1 MCEKIESDVI
11 RSRESEEKFL
21 IHAYDQMFT
30 TINRIHNNIWEMV
43 VAVGGGIGILK
54 LYSECKYSGIFDF
67 AILGYIITLSWILT
81 RLVDFNYW
89 CNRNLYIIHKI
100 ENYFLRLSAN
110 NIYENFRPA
119 TPPSTNKIKTT
130 ILIQI
135 AFVVGI
141 QIGTLFF
148 YFFYKSNIS
157 CAHAFL
163 ETLSVFILRWGISF
177 YPAYR
182 IFKLRNEIYKNKI
195 NQK

>member
-1 MCEKIESDVI
+1 MCEKIESDVV

-89 CNRNLYIIHKI
+89 CNRNLYIIYKI
-100 ENYFLRLSAN
+100 ENYFLGLSAN
-110 NIYENFRPA
+110 NIYENFRPT

-148 YFFYKSNIS
+148 YFFHKSNIS

-163 ETLSVFILRWGISF
+163 ETLSVFILLWVISF

-195 NQK
+195 NKK

>member
-1 MCEKIESDVI
+1 MCEKIESDVV

-21 IHAYDQMFT
+21 IHVYDQMFT

-54 LYSECKYSGIFDF
+54 LYSEYKYSGIFDL

-100 ENYFLRLSAN
+100 ENYFLRLSTN
-110 NIYENFRPA
+110 NIYENFRSA

-135 AFVVGI
+135 AFVITI

-163 ETLSVFILRWGISF
+163 ETLSVFILLWGISF

>member
-163 ETLSVFILRWGISF
+163 ETLSVFILLWGISF

-195 NQK
+195 NKK

>member
-54 LYSECKYSGIFDF
+54 LYSEYKYSGIFDF

-163 ETLSVFILRWGISF
+163 ETLSVFILLWGISF

>member
-1 MCEKIESDVI
+1 MREEIESDVV

-43 VAVGGGIGILK
+43 VAVGGGIGVLK
-54 LYSECKYSGIFDF
+54 IYPEYKYSGIFDF
-67 AILGYIITLSWILT
+67 VILGYIITLSWILT

-89 CNRNLYIIHKI
+89 CNRNLHIIHKI
-100 ENYFLRLSAN
+100 ENYFLGLSAD

-135 AFVVGI
+135 SFVIAI

-148 YFFYKSNIS
+148 YIYYNYYN
-157 CAHAFL
+157 AFVDIHL
-163 ETLSVFILRWGISF
+163 GVILIMAAGFLPISF
-177 YPAYR
+177 LPATLVYFLR
-182 IFKLRNEIYKNKI
+182 IRE
-195 NQK
+195 

>member
-1 MCEKIESDVI
+1 MREEIESDVV

-43 VAVGGGIGILK
+43 VAVGGGIGVLK
-54 LYSECKYSGIFDF
+54 IYSEYKYSGIFDF

-89 CNRNLYIIHKI
+89 CNRNLYIIYKI

-119 TPPSTNKIKTT
+119 TPPLTNKIKTT

-163 ETLSVFILRWGISF
+163 ETLSVFILLWGISF

>member
-1 MCEKIESDVI
+1 MCEKIESDVV

-43 VAVGGGIGILK
+43 VAVGGGIGVLK
-54 LYSECKYSGIFDF
+54 IYSEYKYSGIFDF

-100 ENYFLRLSAN
+100 ENYFLRLSTN
-110 NIYENFRPA
+110 NIYENFRSA

-135 AFVVGI
+135 AFVITI

-163 ETLSVFILRWGISF
+163 ETLSVFILLWGISF

-195 NQK
+195 NKK

>member
-1 MCEKIESDVI
+1 MREEIESDVV

-43 VAVGGGIGILK
+43 VAVGGGIGVLK
-54 LYSECKYSGIFDF
+54 IYSEYKYSGIFDF

-135 AFVVGI
+135 AFVITI

-163 ETLSVFILRWGISF
+163 ETLSVFILLWGISF

-182 IFKLRNEIYKNKI
+182 IFKLRNETYKNKI

>member
-1 MCEKIESDVI
+1 MCEKIESDVV
-11 RSRESEEKFL
+11 RSCESEEKFL
-21 IHAYDQMFT
+21 IHVYDQMFT

-163 ETLSVFILRWGISF
+163 ETLSVFILLWGISF

-195 NQK
+195 NKK

>member
-54 LYSECKYSGIFDF
+54 LYSEYKYSGIFDF

-163 ETLSVFILRWGISF
+163 ETLSVFILLWGISF

-195 NQK
+195 NKK

>member
-1 MCEKIESDVI
+1 MCEKIESDVV

-163 ETLSVFILRWGISF
+163 ETLSVFILLWGISF

-195 NQK
+195 NKK

>member
-21 IHAYDQMFT
+21 IHAYDQMFI

-163 ETLSVFILRWGISF
+163 ETLSVFILLWGISF
-177 YPAYR
+177 YPPYR

-195 NQK
+195 NKK

>member
-100 ENYFLRLSAN
+100 EDHFLGLSAN
-110 NIYENFRPA
+110 NIYENFRST

-135 AFVVGI
+135 VFVITI

-148 YFFYKSNIS
+148 YIYYNYYN
-157 CAHAFL
+157 AFVDIHL
-163 ETLSVFILRWGISF
+163 GVILIIAAGFLPISF
-177 YPAYR
+177 LPATLVY
-182 IFKLRNEIYKNKI
+182 FLRTRE
-195 NQK
+195 

>member
-163 ETLSVFILRWGISF
+163 ETLSVFILLWGISF

>member
-1 MCEKIESDVI
+1 MREEIESDVV

-43 VAVGGGIGILK
+43 VAVGGGIGVLK
-54 LYSECKYSGIFDF
+54 IYPEYKYSGIFDF

-89 CNRNLYIIHKI
+89 YNRNLYIIHNI
-100 ENYFLRLSAN
+100 ENHFLKLSAN
-110 NIYENFRPA
+110 SIFGNFRPQT
-119 TPPSTNKIKTT
+119 TPPTNKIKTT

-141 QIGTLFF
+141 QIATLFF

-163 ETLSVFILRWGISF
+163 ETLSVFILLWVISF

-195 NQK
+195 NKK